1 MPILSL
7 PFARGL
13 LAAATL
19 LALAPAV
26 LAQGKPSRAAIDET
40 YRLDRAACLDSASQ
54 HERSACLREA
64 GAARAEALRG
74 QLRTGA
80 SPEELARNA
89 LQRCQRLPPE
99 NKMLCERMARGEGT
113 ASGSVAAGGLIKELE
128 IQVPAPAPPMAA
140 PPAMPAPPPMSAP
153 PPMAPLPP
161 AAQPPMEPVPPP
173 K

>member
-13 LAAATL
+13 LAAAAL

-40 YRLDRAACLDSASQ
+40 YRQDRAACLDSASL

-74 QLRTGA
+74 RPLTGA

-128 IQVPAPAPPMAA
+128 IQVPAPAPMAA
-140 PPAMPAPPPMSAP
+140 PPPMMAPPS
-153 PPMAPLPP
+153 P
-161 AAQPPMEPVPPP
+161 AAPTPMEPPPLP

>member
-1 MPILSL
+1 MPILSPPL
-7 PFARGL
+7 ARGL
-13 LAAATL
+13 LAAAAL
-19 LALAPAV
+19 LVLAPAA
-26 LAQGKPSRAAIDET
+26 LAQDKPSRAAIDAT
-40 YRLDRAACLDSASQ
+40 YQRDRAACLDSASQ

-74 QLRTGA
+74 RQLTGA
-80 SPEELARNA
+80 SPEALERNA

-113 ASGSVAAGGLIKELE
+113 ASGSVAAGGLIKELV

-140 PPAMPAPPPMSAP
+140 PPAVSAP
-153 PPMAPLPP
+153 PSMMAPTPMAP
-161 AAQPPMEPVPPP
+161 PPMEPVPLP